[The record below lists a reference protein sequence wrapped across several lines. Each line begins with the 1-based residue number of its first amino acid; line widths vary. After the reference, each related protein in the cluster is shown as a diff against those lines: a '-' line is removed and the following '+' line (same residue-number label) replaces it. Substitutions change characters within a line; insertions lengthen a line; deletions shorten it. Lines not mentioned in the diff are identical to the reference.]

1 MLLLSST
8 TSSSRML
15 MRYTI
20 LLGMFVS
27 LALGAIKRSSVS
39 VNDLSLHQYTEEG
52 EIAQIKYANEAV
64 IQAMPILG
72 WIEPS
77 LDASVFITCSHV
89 TSPLCFSG
97 SQTSDVLEERTM
109 IATTGLRTDC
119 RQLLQ
124 EANNIMLSNQFI
136 FSNSPTVE
144 KLCNKLAVWL
154 TKGMYSQSGN
164 DESADDDDDPP
175 PTRPYATAALISQYD
190 TIAKKVKLFQLLN
203 SGSFQECS
211 FSCLGKLDKES
222 VSKIRLVA
230 LSDTTISTTITTSS
244 STESKFRSSFDHE
257 SRKSLESDAL
267 FAKLNKVLRILSL
280 ELDQLEEGTGS
291 EIKFQVSLIQHDKIC
306 RTELTSQQLLKLSIL
321 HDT

>member
-1 MLLLSST
+1 
-8 TSSSRML
+8 ML

-64 IQAMPILG
+64 IQAMPTLG

-77 LDASVFITCSHV
+77 LDASIIITCSYV

-109 IATTGLRTDC
+109 IATTGIRTDC

-124 EANNIMLSNQFI
+124 EANNIILSNQFI

-154 TKGMYSQSGN
+154 TKGMYSQSSN

-211 FSCLGKLDKES
+211 FSCLGKLSKES
-222 VSKIRLVA
+222 VSKIRQLA
-230 LSDTTISTTITTSS
+230 LSDPTISTTTISTTITTSS
-244 STESKFRSSFDHE
+244 STESKIPLSFDHE

-306 RTELTSQQLLKLSIL
+306 RTELMSRQLLKLSIL